1 MDKILQNIKSTIEH
15 SGFPLEH
22 YIANI
27 LKQHGWQIITN
38 RNYIDDIK
46 GIEREI
52 DILAYKIYTDNE
64 ENIQYLTSLMIS
76 CKKSKK
82 HKWCF
87 LTRDI
92 DENERNINWTPYH
105 YCTSDERL
113 KYMSEKHLD
122 TVITSYITNE
132 KVKELYS
139 FDKMVFAYQQ
149 LSEPANDKERKQ
161 NGIFCCVK
169 NDDIYNSISTTI
181 KAIDSEKTSRLKAYG
196 YEEKQRYYTFH
207 ALSIFEGDMFS
218 VHFDANSSIDVE
230 TISDIKYLNRHII
243 GGVDDFYIVHFI
255 NKDIF
260 EEKLSLYDS
269 LHEENIKA
277 QPKFITEFYENII
290 KNREKV
296 NLLWEKCAQELVEYI
311 EVYARFYMTAEESK
325 LDSSQ
330 LNYMY
335 FPDKE
340 RLTLYIENDCYR
352 KIIDELN
359 ANKKLKVGINYILE
373 EYYRYSGEFIFSEG
387 YNLF

>member
-22 YIANI
+22 YIAKV
-27 LKQHGWQIITN
+27 LKQHGWHIITN

-181 KAIDSEKTSRLKAYG
+181 KAIDSEKISRLKAYG

-277 QPKFITEFYENII
+277 QPKFITEFYKDIFKDRDKVDIFLDKFKGSILWKIKWILQAEQKNLRFDNLNISPYYRENKLELELSVNDYFIDEGII
-290 KNREKV
+290 K
-296 NLLWEKCAQELVEYI
+296 
-311 EVYARFYMTAEESK
+311 K
-325 LDSSQ
+325 L
-330 LNYMY
+330 NT
-335 FPDKE
+335 DKF
-340 RLTLYIENDCYR
+340 
-352 KIIDELN
+352 LN
-359 ANKKLKVGINYILE
+359 AYVKDKLLSI
-373 EYYRYSGEFIFSEG
+373 YRYDGEFCFCNDILPF
-387 YNLF
+387 